1 MPELTG
7 ILDAPAPLTGCAS
20 AAGPRG
26 PRGPQGEPGR
36 DGADGY
42 TPVRGVDYF
51 TPEEIAQI
59 REEAVEE
66 ALRQA
71 EERFAEAL
79 TEEKTGTLLTL
90 QKLRPGSA
98 VTVTGVPAGAQIEM
112 RGKNL
117 LDLKAFAGNIFTVEG
132 DTLRA
137 VKPESGDAGS
147 PRVPCRIPAGTPFV
161 LSCRSLS
168 DTNGLVLISNN
179 SAGYY
184 HVTGT
189 EVKCT
194 AGEEIIDLKFAVKLA
209 VAAGASVS
217 IEAPQIEIGKAA
229 TAYEPYRLE
238 TTEATGETQR
248 LVPPGASVNL
258 SRGDGGTLTASCR
271 RDLNAVIAALE
282 KG

>member
-1 MPELTG
+1 M
-7 ILDAPAPLTGCAS
+7 
-20 AAGPRG
+20 AAG
-26 PRGPQGEPGR
+26 QMCIR
-36 DGADGY
+36 D
-42 TPVRGVDYF
+42 R
-51 TPEEIAQI
+51 
-59 REEAVEE
+59 
-66 ALRQA
+66 
-71 EERFAEAL
+71 
-79 TEEKTGTLLTL
+79 
-90 QKLRPGSA
+90 GSA

>member
-7 ILDAPAPLTGCAS
+7 ILEAPAPLTGCAS

-59 REEAVEE
+59 REEAAEE

-90 QKLRPGSA
+90 QKLRPGGA

-117 LDLKAFAGNIFTVEG
+117 LDLKAFAGNI
-132 DTLRA
+132 
-137 VKPESGDAGS
+137 
-147 PRVPCRIPAGTPFV
+147 
-161 LSCRSLS
+161 LS
-168 DTNGLVLISNN
+168 LI
-179 SAGYY
+179 
-184 HVTGT
+184 H
-189 EVKCT
+189 
-194 AGEEIIDLKFAVKLA
+194 I
-209 VAAGASVS
+209 
-217 IEAPQIEIGKAA
+217 
-229 TAYEPYRLE
+229 
-238 TTEATGETQR
+238 
-248 LVPPGASVNL
+248 
-258 SRGDGGTLTASCR
+258 
-271 RDLNAVIAALE
+271 
-282 KG
+282 